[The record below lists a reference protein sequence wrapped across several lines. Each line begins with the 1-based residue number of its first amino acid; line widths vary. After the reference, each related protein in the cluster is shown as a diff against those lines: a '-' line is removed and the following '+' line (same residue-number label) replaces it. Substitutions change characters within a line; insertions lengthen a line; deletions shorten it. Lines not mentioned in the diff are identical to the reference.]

1 MQTATTESKTPIARE
16 GHLHRRSLY
25 PDRRPLGSETLLY
38 VDLAGTEVIA
48 SGPGV
53 NAPQPGARIGLQPDT
68 LHIFD
73 ASTGYAIR

>member
-1 MQTATTESKTPIARE
+1 MQTATTESTTPIARE

-48 SGPGV
+48 SGPGT
-53 NAPQPGARIGLQPDT
+53 RIGLQPDT

-73 ASTGYAIR
+73 ASTGYAVR